1 MPAPSRLTGL
11 AGLIASVMLLA
22 ACGGGEG
29 DGGGAGG
36 GGGGTVS
43 ARPAQEQIKITSAD
57 AATPFQLQAGRY
69 KFGWDASGCTAV
81 TFQMVGQAQGF
92 TYDKN
97 TRQKKF
103 SAIISDVPEDVYTLA
118 QTDPA
123 CTEWTVQ
130 IDRVGS

>member
-1 MPAPSRLTGL
+1 MPTATRLTGL
-11 AGLIASVMLLA
+11 AGLTVSAMLLA
-22 ACGGGEG
+22 ACGGGGGGG
-29 DGGGAGG
+29 DGGDGAA
-36 GGGGTVS
+36 VS
-43 ARPAQEQIKITSAD
+43 ARPPQEQIQITSAD

-69 KFGWDASGCTAV
+69 KFGWDASECTAV

-103 SAIISDVPEDVYTLA
+103 SAIISDVPEDTYTLS

-123 CTEWTVQ
+123 CTTWSVQ